1 MRFEN
6 AMVAMRKG
14 YKVQRKSL
22 KRRLNAIRLFM
33 KYDVIYSEQTH
44 ELSSHKIEKIYG
56 VSYSMLMAEDWE
68 ATK

>member
-6 AMVAMRKG
+6 AIVAMRKG

-22 KRRLNAIRLFM
+22 KKRLNAIRLFIEN
-33 KYDVIYSEQTH
+33 DALYSEQTH
-44 ELSSHKIEKIYG
+44 ELSQHKVDKVYG
-56 VSYSMLMAEDWE
+56 ISYNMLMAEDWE